1 MTKPAPVTVGIP
13 TFGRGSRV
21 VETLERLTKCDPPPV
36 EVIVHVDRSNG
47 EIERELAARFPTV
60 RLLSSPE
67 NVGPGGGRHRC
78 LLACTQ
84 PFFASFDDDS
94 WPIDGDFFAQVTA
107 LFERHDRAALLAAS
121 IYFPGEVVQ
130 ERASEMRIVS
140 DYTGCGYAIRTD
152 AYRQT
157 AGHID
162 RSCPYGFEEVDLA
175 MQLHALEWSIFQCR
189 SLRVFHD
196 TQLSHHAGA
205 EVVAGTVQNVALR
218 AYLRYPVLLW
228 PRAVLQLCNVVWFML
243 KMKRFAGLGRGL
255 RGIPTLLRQHS
266 SRRQQLPAEKI
277 RSYLKARSRFA
288 S

>member
-1 MTKPAPVTVGIP
+1 MTPAPVSVGIP
-13 TFGRGSRV
+13 TFGRGLRV
-21 VETLERLTKCDPPPV
+21 VETLTRLAQCDPPPL
-36 EVIVHVDRSNG
+36 EIIVHVDRSDG
-47 EIERELAARFPTV
+47 ELERQLAFRFPTV
-60 RLLSSPE
+60 RVLSSFE

-78 LLACTQ
+78 LQACSQ

-94 WPIDGDFFAQVTA
+94 WPLDSDFFAQVTT
-107 LFERHDRAALLAAS
+107 LFESHPRAAVFAAS

-130 ERASEMRIVS
+130 ERAPLVRIVS

-175 MQLHALEWSIFQCR
+175 MQLHALEWTILQCR
-189 SLRVFHD
+189 SLRVYHD
-196 TQLSHHAGA
+196 TQLSHHASA

-218 AYLRYPVLLW
+218 AYLRYPVPLW
-228 PRAVLQLCNVVWFML
+228 PRALLQLCNVVWFML
-243 KMKRFAGLGRGL
+243 KMRRFGGIGRGL
-255 RGIPTLLRQHS
+255 WGIPAALRRHAS
-266 SRRQQLPAEKI
+266 HRRQLPADKV
-277 RSYLKARSRFA
+277 RSYLNARTRFT